1 VFWHLGREGSCDNLR
16 VRRGGGNSGSGV
28 IDRVNIFLRNYSNAK
43 HHAGTFRCH
52 GEMWCCFDCSDRV
65 ALTRGP
71 DSGLRQMFCR
81 LREIAHFR
89 GVKEVGGGTSP
100 SQRSGNSG
108 ASRLCGELF
117 FRPAGADF
125 FSLFHPRLAA
135 WAAFFRRFAAGTR
148 RHFAALSPGRDYK
161 PLPPAIE
168 GTSRTSSPS

>member
-89 GVKEVGGGTSP
+89 GVKEVGGELRRRSVLETAGLRGCAENSSFAPLGLTSFYFFTYALRRGLH
-100 SQRSGNSG
+100 SFA
-108 ASRLCGELF
+108 ASRLV
-117 FRPAGADF
+117 PVAI
-125 FSLFHPRLAA
+125 SRL
-135 WAAFFRRFAAGTR
+135 
-148 RHFAALSPGRDYK
+148 
-161 PLPPAIE
+161 
-168 GTSRTSSPS
+168 